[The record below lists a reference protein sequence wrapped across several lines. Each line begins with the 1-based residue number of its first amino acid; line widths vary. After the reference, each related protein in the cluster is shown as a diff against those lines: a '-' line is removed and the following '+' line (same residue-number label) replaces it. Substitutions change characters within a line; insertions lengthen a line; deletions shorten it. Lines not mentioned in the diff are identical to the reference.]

1 MRSAFLPDDQA
12 ESSLRETENVPLS
25 EEVQTYFKREVL
37 PHVPD
42 AWINHDKTKVGYE
55 IPFSRHFYV
64 FTPPRPL
71 EVIDAE
77 PKQVT
82 DPIFGEDRRAFGM
95 SEAMEPTPG
104 SDLILYQSEDGKTL
118 IQCRFEGES
127 IWLSQAQIAEL
138 YQKDV
143 KTINEHLLNIYED
156 KELDEDS
163 TIRKIWIVRV
173 EGKREVAREI
183 SHYSLQAILAVGFRV
198 RSKRGT
204 QFRQWANERLSEY
217 LVKGFAMDD
226 QRLKEPVTSGLPDN
240 FDELLE
246 RIRDIRASEQRLYLR
261 VKDILALAADDQPS
275 DSETQKM
282 FKAVQNKLHFA
293 VTGLTA
299 PEIIANRVNPELP
312 NMGLV
317 GMFLDYAEDQ
327 AQRRKQVFLKDWPE
341 RLDAFLSFNDR
352 DVLPGLGSI
361 TRDAAEQQA
370 FAAYEQFN
378 DRRRLAA
385 ENQGAMDAM
394 AALEDAARLAER
406 RGVDQENQP

>member
-1 MRSAFLPDDQA
+1 
-12 ESSLRETENVPLS
+12 
-25 EEVQTYFKREVL
+25 
-37 PHVPD
+37 
-42 AWINHDKTKVGYE
+42 
-55 IPFSRHFYV
+55 
-64 FTPPRPL
+64 
-71 EVIDAE
+71 
-77 PKQVT
+77 
-82 DPIFGEDRRAFGM
+82 M
-95 SEAMEPTPG
+95 SEAMEPKPA
-104 SDLILYQSEDGKTL
+104 SDLILYQTEDGKTR
-118 IQCRFEGES
+118 IQCRFEDER
-127 IWLSQAQIAEL
+127 IWLTQAQIAEL

-143 KTINEHLLNIYED
+143 KTINEHLLNIYEE
-156 KELDEDS
+156 KELDEES
-163 TIRKIWIVRV
+163 TIRKFRIVRL
-173 EGKREVAREI
+173 EGKREVTREI

-226 QRLKEPVTSGLPDN
+226 QRLKEPVTSGLPDY

-261 VKDILALAADDQPS
+261 VKDILALAADYQPS
-275 DSETQKM
+275 NSETQKM
-282 FKAVQNKLHFA
+282 FQTVQNKLHFA

-299 PEIIANRVNPELP
+299 PEIIAKRGNPELP
-312 NMGLV
+312 NMGLTSWKGARVLKGDVKVAKNYLKEDEIKQLNRIV

-361 TRDAAEQQA
+361 SRDAAEQQA
-370 FAAYEQFN
+370 FAAYDQFN
-378 DRRRLAA
+378 ERRRLVA
-385 ENQGAMDAM
+385 EDQGALDAM

-406 RGVDQENQP
+406 RGVDQEKQP

>member
-1 MRSAFLPDDQA
+1 
-12 ESSLRETENVPLS
+12 
-25 EEVQTYFKREVL
+25 
-37 PHVPD
+37 
-42 AWINHDKTKVGYE
+42 
-55 IPFSRHFYV
+55 
-64 FTPPRPL
+64 
-71 EVIDAE
+71 
-77 PKQVT
+77 
-82 DPIFGEDRRAFGM
+82 M
-95 SEAMEPTPG
+95 SETTEPSPP
-104 SDLILYQSEDGKTL
+104 SDLILYQTEDGKTR
-118 IQCRFEGES
+118 IQCRFEDES
-127 IWLSQAQIAEL
+127 IWLTQAQIAEL

-143 KTINEHLLNIYED
+143 KTINEQLLNIYED

-163 TIRKIWIVRV
+163 TIRKFRIVRL
-173 EGKREVAREI
+173 EGKREVTREI

-226 QRLKEPVTSGLPDN
+226 QRLKEPVTSGLPDY

-261 VKDILALAADDQPS
+261 VKDILALAADYQPS

-282 FKAVQNKLHFA
+282 FQTVQNKLHFA

-312 NMGLV
+312 NMGLTSWKGARVLKGDVKVAKNYLTEKEIKELNRIV

-361 TRDAAEQQA
+361 SRDAAEQQA
-370 FAAYEQFN
+370 FAAYDQFN
-378 DRRRLAA
+378 ERRRLVA
-385 ENQGAMDAM
+385 EDQGALDAM
-394 AALEDAARLAER
+394 AALEDAARLVER
-406 RGVDQENQP
+406 RGVDQEKQP

>member
-1 MRSAFLPDDQA
+1 
-12 ESSLRETENVPLS
+12 
-25 EEVQTYFKREVL
+25 
-37 PHVPD
+37 
-42 AWINHDKTKVGYE
+42 
-55 IPFSRHFYV
+55 
-64 FTPPRPL
+64 
-71 EVIDAE
+71 
-77 PKQVT
+77 
-82 DPIFGEDRRAFGM
+82 M
-95 SEAMEPTPG
+95 SETMEPTPV
-104 SDLILYQSEDGKTL
+104 SDLILYQTEDGKTR
-118 IQCRFEGES
+118 IQCRFEDES
-127 IWLSQAQIAEL
+127 IWLPQAQIAEL

-163 TIRKIWIVRV
+163 TIRKFRIVRL
-173 EGKREVAREI
+173 EGKREVIREI

-226 QRLKEPVTSGLPDN
+226 QRLKEPVTSGLPDY

-261 VKDILALAADDQPS
+261 VKDILALAADYQPS

-282 FKAVQNKLHFA
+282 FKTVQNKLHFA

-299 PEIIANRVNPELP
+299 PEIIAKRVNPELL
-312 NMGLV
+312 NIGLTSWKGARVLKGDVKVAKNYLKEDEIKQLNRIV

-361 TRDAAEQQA
+361 SRDAAEQQA
-370 FAAYEQFN
+370 FAAYDQFN
-378 DRRRLAA
+378 ERRRLVA
-385 ENQGAMDAM
+385 EDQGALDAM
-394 AALEDAARLAER
+394 AALKDAARLAER
-406 RGVDQENQP
+406 RGVDQEIQP

>member
-1 MRSAFLPDDQA
+1 
-12 ESSLRETENVPLS
+12 
-25 EEVQTYFKREVL
+25 
-37 PHVPD
+37 
-42 AWINHDKTKVGYE
+42 
-55 IPFSRHFYV
+55 
-64 FTPPRPL
+64 
-71 EVIDAE
+71 
-77 PKQVT
+77 
-82 DPIFGEDRRAFGM
+82 
-95 SEAMEPTPG
+95 MEPTPA
-104 SDLILYQSEDGKTL
+104 SDLILYQTEDGKTR
-118 IQCRFEGES
+118 IQCRFEDES
-127 IWLSQAQIAEL
+127 IWLTQAQIAEL

-163 TIRKIWIVRV
+163 TIRKFRIVRL
-173 EGKREVAREI
+173 EGKREVTREI

-226 QRLKEPVTSGLPDN
+226 QRLKAPVTSGLPDY

-261 VKDILALAADDQPS
+261 VKDILALAADYQPS

-282 FKAVQNKLHFA
+282 FKTVQNKLHFA

-299 PEIIANRVNPELP
+299 PEIIAKRVNPELP
-312 NMGLV
+312 NMGLTSWKGSRVLKGDVKVAKNYLKEGEIKELNRIV

-361 TRDAAEQQA
+361 SRDVAEQQA
-370 FAAYEQFN
+370 FAAYDQFN
-378 DRRRLAA
+378 ERRRLVA
-385 ENQGAMDAM
+385 EDQGALDAM
-394 AALEDAARLAER
+394 AALEDAARLVER
-406 RGVDQENQP
+406 RWVDQEKQP

>member
-1 MRSAFLPDDQA
+1 MSFP
-12 ESSLRETENVPLS
+12 
-25 EEVQTYFKREVL
+25 
-37 PHVPD
+37 
-42 AWINHDKTKVGYE
+42 G
-55 IPFSRHFYV
+55 
-64 FTPPRPL
+64 
-71 EVIDAE
+71 
-77 PKQVT
+77 
-82 DPIFGEDRRAFGM
+82 DPA
-95 SEAMEPTPG
+95 
-104 SDLILYQSEDGKTL
+104 SDLILYQTEDGRTR
-118 IQCRFEGES
+118 IQCRFEDES
-127 IWLSQAQIAEL
+127 IWLTQAQIAEL

-143 KTINEHLLNIYED
+143 KTINEHLLNIFED

-163 TIRKIWIVRV
+163 TIRKLRIVRL

-198 RSKRGT
+198 RSPRGT

-226 QRLKEPVTSGLPDN
+226 QRLKEPVTSGLPDY

-261 VKDILALAADDQPS
+261 VKDILALAADYQPS

-282 FKAVQNKLHFA
+282 FKTVQNKLHFA

-299 PEIIANRVNPELP
+299 PEIIAKRVNPELP
-312 NMGLV
+312 NMGLTSWKGARVLKGDVKVAKNYLKEDEIKELNRIV

-361 TRDAAEQQA
+361 SRDAAEQQA
-370 FAAYEQFN
+370 FAAYDQFN
-378 DRRRLAA
+378 ERRRLVA
-385 ENQGAMDAM
+385 EDQGAIDAM

-406 RGVDQENQP
+406 RGVDQEPQP